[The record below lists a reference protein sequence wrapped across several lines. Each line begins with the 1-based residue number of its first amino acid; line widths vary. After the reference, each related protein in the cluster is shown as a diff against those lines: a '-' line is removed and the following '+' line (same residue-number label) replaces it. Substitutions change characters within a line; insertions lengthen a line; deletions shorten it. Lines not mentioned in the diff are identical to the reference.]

1 MKQVALLTLMT
12 ALSLCACSSTV
23 TPQVLSSADAV
34 KHLVVLTTPGA
45 AGCPVVSSHVTL
57 TSTGSAAT
65 VRSVPGRSDVT
76 VILSQAPSVTLQ
88 VGCADAAGQPLGQGS
103 ITWNFDTLPARVS
116 VGAPGP
122 SNLALPESS
131 GLLPSV
137 NSQ

>member
-65 VRSVPGRSDVT
+65 VKSVPGCSDVT
-76 VILSQAPSVTLQ
+76 VSQAPSVTLQ

-103 ITWNFDTLPARVS
+103 ITWNFDTLPTRVS

-122 SNLALPESS
+122 SNLTLPESS